1 MTARESIESG
11 LAAFCKAF
19 NGGDAAGV
27 ATHYTSDAQILPPG
41 ASRIDGRQAIQ
52 EFWQGFVDANV
63 ADLTLRSDEI
73 EDFGSQALE
82 VGTVSA
88 SAPGEADARV
98 QLTGKY
104 VVLWTQDAS
113 GAWHIYR
120 DIWNW
125 DA

>member
-11 LAAFCKAF
+11 LAAFCEAF

-27 ATHYTSDAQILPPG
+27 AAQYASDAQILPPE
-41 ASRIDGRQAIQ
+41 ASRIDGRQGIQ
-52 EFWQGFVDANV
+52 EFWQGFIDAKV

-73 EDFGSQALE
+73 EDFGSQAVE

-98 QLTGKY
+98 ELVGKY
-104 VVLWTQDAS
+104 VVLWKQDAN
-113 GAWHIYR
+113 GAWQIHR

>member
-1 MTARESIESG
+1 MTAKESIKSAS
-11 LAAFCKAF
+11 AAFCESF

-27 ATHYTSDAQILPPG
+27 AALYTSDAQIMPPG

-52 EFWQGFVDANV
+52 DFWQGFVDANV
-63 ADLTLRSDEI
+63 GDLILRSDEV
-73 EDFGSQALE
+73 EDFGNQA
-82 VGTVSA
+82 VDIGTASA
-88 SAPGEADARV
+88 SAPGEADSRV

-104 VVLWTQDAS
+104 IVLWTQDAN
-113 GAWHIYR
+113 GAWQLHR